1 MAMRTAELTL
11 RREDGRVVC
20 ESVRVADTTT
30 RRLRGLLGRKS
41 LPSGQGMLLRPAFS
55 IHTWFMR
62 FPIDVVFLDPE
73 QVVIKIDPAVRP
85 FKTSSCRG
93 AREVVELTAG
103 ECERR
108 GLGLG
113 DRVAWAARSSWD
125 AVDESAGALAAPL
138 APRQP
143 SGAVLVVSTDPRFTK
158 LIRFLLEGR
167 DLSVAIVGPETAAR
181 QLTVAPADAV
191 LIDAETH
198 PADGLR
204 LANALR
210 VESNT
215 PIVIARESGGPLP
228 GGVPSF
234 HKWDET
240 EDLVA
245 AVARF
250 VLPDSEAED
259 SQ

>member
-1 MAMRTAELTL
+1 MRTAELTL

-30 RRLRGLLGRKS
+30 RRLRGLLGRRS

-73 QVVIKIDPAVRP
+73 QVVIKIDASVRP

-125 AVDESAGALAAPL
+125 AVGDSAGALTAPP
-138 APRQP
+138 ARQQP
-143 SGAVLVVSTDPRFTK
+143 VGSILVVSTDPRFTK

-167 DLSVAIVGPETAAR
+167 DLSVTVVGPETAAR
-181 QLTVAPADAV
+181 QLAVSPAGAV
-191 LIDAETH
+191 LIDADTH

-210 VESNT
+210 VEANT
-215 PIVIARESGGPLP
+215 PTVIARESSGPLP

-234 HKWDET
+234 HKWEQT

-245 AVARF
+245 AVVGF
-250 VLPDSEAED
+250 VRPDHEAEG